1 MTLHGF
7 NTPDL
12 MRLRPC
18 TASIR
23 PTLCVYD
30 PVRRTKQGHS
40 SFFPVTSFFS
50 SPIMSTDSDSEDA
63 VPQRTHTRTKPRGR
77 DVSPDDGTPLPPRR
91 SKPSEKVATINK
103 ENLAVI
109 QDELAKAKKKI
120 NRQAKQ
126 LQKNKTGIAYMD
138 DGPESEERQSEPE
151 NVVSFASAIRPLG
164 QLDVPD
170 QRPQAP
176 LRKTSKKLRP
186 APARTFLRLP
196 EPTEEHRAMN
206 AQEED
211 RDESSNTGSIPDSP
225 TSPLPRAF
233 SPLPRASSP
242 LPRASSPLPHASS
255 PPPRASFPRSSSPPP
270 PRSSSPLHSSSPT
283 ARSTSTKRARPACSP
298 PPPAKRAAIELP
310 RKEAE
315 FAEGFTLVPGA
326 RPKASDYAPIP
337 HALILRACADYA
349 ARIVAIYA
357 FPEVKVQLQWAK
369 ERLQVV
375 GSRFR
380 GTIRARGSQIR
391 GKIIEAYRA
400 LFATQYGFER
410 STSKK
415 IISANE
421 AKATRL
427 LKKAAFHYRDPAARK
442 DYGGHKIIAAALFP
456 MWPSIFLRLN
466 FCINEWATGSFIQSK
481 FLEKDVG
488 ERYCVHLVDTEK
500 WSNTNEEVVKNIRH
514 KWYRKASQTLMTA
527 PVLLTTNMDEADE
540 EALRD
545 ELAGRTGNTD
555 TESEDEDAAM
565 VAA

>member
-1 MTLHGF
+1 M
-7 NTPDL
+7 
-12 MRLRPC
+12 
-18 TASIR
+18 
-23 PTLCVYD
+23 
-30 PVRRTKQGHS
+30 
-40 SFFPVTSFFS
+40 
-50 SPIMSTDSDSEDA
+50 SPLTMA
-63 VPQRTHTRTKPRGR
+63 L
-77 DVSPDDGTPLPPRR
+77 PLPPRR

-103 ENLAVI
+103 ENLAII

-126 LQKNKTGIAYMD
+126 LQKNKTGIAHMD

-151 NVVSFASAIRPLG
+151 NIVSFVSAIRPLG

-196 EPTEEHRAMN
+196 EPTEEHRAMD
-206 AQEED
+206 AQED
-211 RDESSNTGSIPDSP
+211 RDERSNTGSRPDSP
-225 TSPLPRAF
+225 T

-242 LPRASSPLPHASS
+242 LPRASSPPPRASSPRCSS
-255 PPPRASFPRSSSPPP
+255 PPPH
-270 PRSSSPLHSSSPT
+270 SSSPLRSSSPT

-298 PPPAKRAAIELP
+298 PPPAKRTATELP

-315 FAEGFTLVPGA
+315 FSEGFTLVPGA

-357 FPEVKVQLQWAK
+357 FPEVKIQLQWAK
-369 ERLQVV
+369 ESFRLSGRVS
-375 GSRFR
+375 GERYIYTDR
-380 GTIRARGSQIR
+380 IGKIIRARGSQIR

-427 LKKAAFHYRDPAARK
+427 LKKAGFHYRDPAARK
-442 DYGGHKIIAAALFP
+442 DYGEHKIIAAALFP
-456 MWPSIFLRLN
+456 HVALDISALE
-466 FCINEWATGSFIQSK
+466 FCVNEWATGSFIQSK

-488 ERYCVHLVDTEK
+488 KRYCVHLVDTEK

-514 KWYRKASQTLMTA
+514 KWYRKASQTLTTA

-555 TESEDEDAAM
+555 TESEDEDVAM